1 MINILYIDI
10 KPHTRG
16 VLCLWDDEV
25 NFDMKNR
32 SCPKCSSAK
41 DVVPIEYGYPGVD
54 LWEDEQS
61 GKVRVGGCMTM
72 DDSPEWYCK
81 ACRYEWQTDHPQD
94 GRVICLE
101 CGEIEEDCIC
111 E

>member
-1 MINILYIDI
+1 
-10 KPHTRG
+10 
-16 VLCLWDDEV
+16 
-25 NFDMKNR
+25 MKNR

-61 GKVRVGGCMTM
+61 GRVRLGGCMIM

-81 ACRYEWQTDHPQD
+81 ACRYEWQTGHPQD

>member
-1 MINILYIDI
+1 MIFNLA
-10 KPHTRG
+10 PHSW
-16 VLCLWDDEV
+16 VFCLWDDEV

-54 LWEDEQS
+54 LWDDEQS
-61 GKVRVGGCMTM
+61 GKVRLGGCMTM

-81 ACRYEWQTDHPQD
+81 GCRYEWQTDHPQD

-101 CGEIEEDCIC
+101 CSEIEEDCIC